1 MEDWNI
7 ILGPPGTGK
16 TTTLL
21 KLIESELENGTH
33 PDRIGYFTFTK
44 KASAE
49 GRERAMAK
57 FELTAAQLPYFRT
70 LHSFAFQQLG
80 LGKEDVMSKEHYKEF
95 GEALGLRL
103 TGSMSSDEGTIMSLT
118 KDDRLMFIENL
129 ARMQCVPLEKLYH
142 EHDHNVDW
150 NADWYELERLARAL
164 RNYKDSTYLMDF
176 TDMLADF
183 CKVGETPPFDV
194 VFIDEAQDLSPL
206 QWEVVKKITSKAGKV
221 YIAGDDDQAIFRWAG
236 ADVDYF
242 VKISKNNATVLDQ
255 SYRVPSLIHDLADK
269 VIHRVGNRV
278 EKSWNAKPDEGSI
291 LMDPYFENI
300 EMHQDSWLLMAR
312 SNYHLDR
319 MEAFCREE
327 GYFFERKG
335 RTSISQ
341 RKVHAIQDWGRLNKG
356 EMLNVA
362 DVKNCL
368 QYIKRTKVKDLEHAD
383 VNLCLSLRQLR
394 KSYGVEAQGTWH
406 NALDRLTVREVSY
419 LRAMLRRGEKITKN
433 PRIVLSTIHGA
444 KGGEADNVVLLTDL
458 SQRTF
463 KSYEKNPDDETRVM
477 YVGLTR
483 AKKTLHLVEPMTNR
497 YFPL

>member
-255 SYRVPSLIHDLADK
+255 SYRVPSLIHDLAD
-269 VIHRVGNRV
+269 
-278 EKSWNAKPDEGSI
+278 
-291 LMDPYFENI
+291 
-300 EMHQDSWLLMAR
+300 
-312 SNYHLDR
+312 
-319 MEAFCREE
+319 
-327 GYFFERKG
+327 
-335 RTSISQ
+335 
-341 RKVHAIQDWGRLNKG
+341 
-356 EMLNVA
+356 
-362 DVKNCL
+362 
-368 QYIKRTKVKDLEHAD
+368 
-383 VNLCLSLRQLR
+383 
-394 KSYGVEAQGTWH
+394 
-406 NALDRLTVREVSY
+406 
-419 LRAMLRRGEKITKN
+419 
-433 PRIVLSTIHGA
+433 
-444 KGGEADNVVLLTDL
+444 
-458 SQRTF
+458 
-463 KSYEKNPDDETRVM
+463 
-477 YVGLTR
+477 
-483 AKKTLHLVEPMTNR
+483 
-497 YFPL
+497 

>member
-21 KLIESELENGTH
+21 KLIEKELENGTS

-57 FELTAAQLPYFRT
+57 FELTPPQLPYFRT
-70 LHSFAFQQLG
+70 LHSFAFLQLG
-80 LGKEDVMSKEHYKEF
+80 LAKEDVMSKEHYKEF
-95 GEALGLRL
+95 GESLGLRL
-103 TGSMSSDEGTIMSLT
+103 TGTMSLDEGTMMSLT

-129 ARMQCVPLEKLYH
+129 ARMQCVPLDQLYH
-142 EHDHNVDW
+142 EHDHNMEW
-150 NADWYELERLARAL
+150 NADWYELERIARAL
-164 RNYKDSTYLMDF
+164 RNYKKSTYVMDF
-176 TDMLADF
+176 TDMLTDF
-183 CKVGETPPFDV
+183 CKVGETPVFDV

-206 QWEVVKKITSKAGKV
+206 QWQVVKKITSKAGKV

-255 SYRVPSLIHDLADK
+255 SYRVPSLIHDLADE

-278 EKSWNAKPDEGSI
+278 EKSWHAKHEKGQI
-291 LMDPYFENI
+291 IMDPYFESI
-300 EMHQDSWLLMAR
+300 EMREGSWLLMAR

-319 MEAFCREE
+319 LDAFCREE

-341 RKVHAIQDWGRLNKG
+341 KKVTALQDWGRLSKG
-356 EMLNVA
+356 ETLNVD

-368 QYIKRTKVKDLEHAD
+368 QYIKKSKVKDLN
-383 VNLCLSLRQLR
+383 NLDLNVCLSLKQLR
-394 KSYGVEAQGTWH
+394 KHYGVEAQGPWH
-406 NALDRLTVREVSY
+406 DALDRLTVREVSY
-419 LRAMLRRGEKITKN
+419 LRAMMRRGEKITRQ

-463 KSYEKNPDDETRVM
+463 KSYEKKPDDETRVM

-483 AKKTLHLVEPMTNR
+483 AKKALHLVEPMTNR

>member
-21 KLIESELENGTH
+21 KLIEKELENGTS

-57 FELTAAQLPYFRT
+57 FELTPPQLPYFRT
-70 LHSFAFQQLG
+70 LHSFAFLQLG
-80 LGKEDVMSKEHYKEF
+80 LAKEDVMSKEHYKEF
-95 GEALGLRL
+95 GESLGLRL
-103 TGSMSSDEGTIMSLT
+103 TGTMSSDEGTMMSLT

-129 ARMQCVPLEKLYH
+129 ARIQCVPLDQLYH
-142 EHDHNVDW
+142 EHDHNMEW
-150 NADWYELERLARAL
+150 NADWYELERIARAL
-164 RNYKDSTYLMDF
+164 RNYKKSTYVMDF
-176 TDMLADF
+176 TDMLTDF
-183 CKVGETPPFDV
+183 CKVGETPVFDV

-206 QWEVVKKITSKAGKV
+206 QWQVVKKITSKAGKV

-255 SYRVPSLIHDLADK
+255 SYRVPSLIHDLADE

-278 EKSWNAKPDEGSI
+278 EKSWHAKHEKGQI
-291 LMDPYFENI
+291 IMDPYFESI
-300 EMHQDSWLLMAR
+300 EMREGSWLLMAR

-319 MEAFCREE
+319 LDAFCREE

-341 RKVHAIQDWGRLNKG
+341 KKVTALQDWGRLSKG
-356 EMLNVA
+356 ETLNVD

-368 QYIKRTKVKDLEHAD
+368 QYIKKSKVKDLN
-383 VNLCLSLRQLR
+383 NLDLNVCLSLKQLR
-394 KSYGVEAQGTWH
+394 KHYGVEAQGPWH
-406 NALDRLTVREVSY
+406 DALDRLTVREVSY
-419 LRAMLRRGEKITKN
+419 LRAMMRRGEKITRQ

-463 KSYEKNPDDETRVM
+463 KSYEKKPDDETRVM

-483 AKKTLHLVEPMTNR
+483 AKKALHLVEPMTNR